1 MAISANTRKNLFGLT
16 ALSAWVG
23 FGLSLVIE
31 IFYLVPY
38 KNEISSLYG
47 TQPAGWPGA
56 FGRVIDLLSYF
67 TIWSQLVVG
76 LVMGLL
82 FLNPLRDSPRLR
94 VFFVDAVLMIS
105 VTGIVYNLMIGPKFP
120 PKGLNV
126 YSSFLEHTFT
136 PILVIVVFLL
146 VGPRGWFSK
155 TTVRQA
161 LYLPIAY
168 IFYALIRGAI
178 VNQYPYDF
186 IDVVQYGYL
195 AVIITVLVILS
206 AALVMLLLYWA
217 IDSRLTK
224 SSVKDLSHS

>member
-1 MAISANTRKNLFGLT
+1 MAISTNTRKNLFGLS
-16 ALSAWVG
+16 ALSALVG

-38 KNEISSLYG
+38 QSEISSLYG
-47 TQPAGWPGA
+47 NQPAGWPGA

-76 LVMGLL
+76 IVMGLL
-82 FLNPLRDSPRLR
+82 FLNPNRDSPRLR
-94 VFFVDAVLMIS
+94 VFLVDAVLMIS

-120 PKGLNV
+120 SKGLNV

-155 TTVRQA
+155 ITVRQG
-161 LYLPIAY
+161 LYLPIGY

-178 VNQYPYDF
+178 INQYPYDF

-195 AVIITVLVILS
+195 VVIITVLVILS
-206 AALVMLLLYWA
+206 AALVMLLLYWV
-217 IDSRLTK
+217 IDSKLTK
-224 SSVKDLSHS
+224 SSAKGLSRS

>member
-16 ALSAWVG
+16 ALSAWAG

-38 KNEISSLYG
+38 KSGVPSLYG
-47 TQPAGWPGA
+47 TQPAGWSGS

-76 LVMGLL
+76 IVMGLL

-94 VFFVDAVLMIS
+94 IFLVDAVLMIS

-120 PKGLNV
+120 PRGINV

-136 PILVIVVFLL
+136 PILMVVVFLV
-146 VGPRGWFSK
+146 VGPRDWFSK
-155 TTVRQA
+155 ITVRQG
-161 LYLPIAY
+161 LYLPIGY
-168 IFYALIRGAI
+168 IFYALIRGSLI
-178 VNQYPYDF
+178 DQYPYDF

-195 AVIITVLVILS
+195 VVIVTVLVILS
-206 AALVMLLLYWA
+206 AALVMLLLYWF
-217 IDSRLTK
+217 IDSRLSK
-224 SSVKDLSHS
+224 STVNSRNLS